1 MTIRDLAREL
11 GLSVATVSVALSEH
25 PERCHLSPVTVS
37 RVREAASRLGYIP
50 NQLAI
55 KLLRKGGTDT
65 IGILYL
71 LGATDDRNLPVLN
84 QVMKYLSARKCDYQ
98 VFSCLDI
105 HHMPGAFRE
114 TIRYIRGMRL
124 RTLVIIG
131 ALTEEYPLEPEL
143 YQGLQVYVTD
153 CDIQDREIPDFFQYV
168 GLTNRSAFHQWLI
181 QSVVAQGALPIVTH
195 EAVRVLVP
203 DWKEEYGT
211 VLEDIPPWDAF
222 QVGRDYGKQI
232 AAAFRKGKCR
242 TAIFHNDRIAL
253 GAMEV
258 LLQEGVR
265 IPQDVQI
272 FGYNNSE
279 FDEFAAVPLTSVRSP
294 AGEMTMR
301 VLQHLVENT
310 PLPKVEN
317 SKLQLIERGSTLPL
331 SEKGGRRREEGG
343 S

>member
-1 MTIRDLAREL
+1 MTIRDLAKEL
-11 GLSVATVSVALSEH
+11 GLSTATVSVALSAH
-25 PERCHLSPVTVS
+25 PERCHLSAVTVS
-37 RVREAASRLGYIP
+37 RVREAAERLGYIP

-71 LGATDDRNLPVLN
+71 LGSTDDRNLPVLN
-84 QVMKYLSARKCDYQ
+84 QVMKYLSSRKCDYQ

-105 HHMPGAFRE
+105 HHQPGAFRE

-131 ALTEEYPLEPEL
+131 TISEEYPLEPDL

-153 CDIQDREIPDFFQYV
+153 CDIPEKAIPDFFQYV
-168 GLTNRSAFHQWLI
+168 GLTNRQAFHQWLI
-181 QSVVAQGALPIVTH
+181 QGVVAQGALPIVTH

-203 DWKEEYGT
+203 DWKEEYGS
-211 VLEDIPPWDAF
+211 VLEDVPPWSAF
-222 QVGRDYGKQI
+222 QVGADYGREVVK
-232 AAAFRKGKCR
+232 AFRAGKCR

-258 LLQEGVR
+258 LLQEGIR
-265 IPQDVQI
+265 IPEDVQV

-279 FDEFAAVPLTSVRSP
+279 FDDYTAVPLTSVHSP

-301 VLQHLVENT
+301 VLQHLVEKT
-310 PLPKVEN
+310 PLPKCEK
-317 SKLQLIERGSTLPL
+317 STLQLVQRKSTLPL
-331 SEKGGRRREEGG
+331 PKEPTGC
-343 S
+343 